1 MGSNAT
7 VSVVVWPG
15 LSVIGNPVPGIVN
28 PAPVRVAALIVT
40 GKEPEDVR
48 VTDRVAEVLTGTAP
62 KATLVA
68 LMLNVAI
75 AAFNCRVK
83 FFVTPPALAVIV
95 TACAVATEEI
105 LAVNEALV
113 EFAGTVTELGTVA
126 SELLLDRFT
135 ATPLC
140 AAAVRVTVHASVPD
154 PVIDPLLHDSALNS
168 AEPVPGEPV
177 LLAPVPLKLITC
189 GAVVKELFAIA
200 NCPVAVP
207 AAVGLN

>member
-1 MGSNAT
+1 
-7 VSVVVWPG
+7 
-15 LSVIGNPVPGIVN
+15 
-28 PAPVRVAALIVT
+28 
-40 GKEPEDVR
+40 
-48 VTDRVAEVLTGTAP
+48 VLTVTSP

-68 LMLNVAI
+68 LMLNARI

-135 ATPLC
+135 ATPPLC

>member
-1 MGSNAT
+1 M
-7 VSVVVWPG
+7 SVVVWPG
-15 LSVIGNPVPGIVN
+15 LSVIGNPVPGSVN

-68 LMLNVAI
+68 LMLNVGI

-135 ATPLC
+135 ATPPLC

>member
-1 MGSNAT
+1 M
-7 VSVVVWPG
+7 SVVVWPG
-15 LSVIGNPVPGIVN
+15 LSVIGNPVPGSVN
-28 PAPVRVAALIVT
+28 PAPVRVAALTVT

-168 AEPVPGEPV
+168 AEPVPLRPISAV
-177 LLAPVPLKLITC
+177 LFVE
-189 GAVVKELFAIA
+189 ELLTM
-200 NCPVAVP
+200 VS
-207 AAVGLN
+207 